1 MNINVLIPIAQGT
14 EEMEAVIPIDLFRR
28 AEINVVIAGDSYIVE
43 CSRGLKI
50 YPDIK
55 FDKLSIE
62 QEYNA
67 IVLPGGMGA
76 VEILSNHQV
85 LIEMIRKHNQF
96 KKIIGAI
103 CAAPLILAKNDLIP
117 ANAKITSH
125 PSIKDK
131 FINYNYVEE
140 KVVTFKNI
148 ITSRGAGTAFEFSLA
163 IIEQLKGKILAQ
175 KIAKSIV
182 FDYYTKIRKK

>member
-67 IVLPGGMGA
+67 IVLPGGMGG

-182 FDYYTKIRKK
+182 FDY